1 MSIEQRRT
9 ELVYS
14 LIQELVEQGKSHLRP
29 GDVNALLRERGAP
42 LGTWEVRA
50 EFTELEQDGRIV
62 YDADTGDWH
71 LNDSASLQD
80 AAG

>member
-1 MSIEQRRT
+1 LSIEQRRT

-14 LIQELVEQGKSHLRP
+14 LIQELVEQGKTHVRP
-29 GDVNALLRERGAP
+29 GDVNTLLRERGSP

-50 EFTELEQDGRIV
+50 EFTELEQAGRVV
-62 YDADTGDWH
+62 YDAATGDWH